1 VAVMRERWG
10 DRLTVDPA
18 YSPNLTLT
26 GNDFTLAER
35 PRKRPPWR

>member
-1 VAVMRERWG
+1 VAVMCERWG

-26 GNDFTLAER
+26 ASDFTLAR
-35 PRKRPPWR
+35 HPRVEPVWR

>member
-26 GNDFTLAER
+26 GSDFTLAEQ
-35 PRKRPPWR
+35 PRERPPWR